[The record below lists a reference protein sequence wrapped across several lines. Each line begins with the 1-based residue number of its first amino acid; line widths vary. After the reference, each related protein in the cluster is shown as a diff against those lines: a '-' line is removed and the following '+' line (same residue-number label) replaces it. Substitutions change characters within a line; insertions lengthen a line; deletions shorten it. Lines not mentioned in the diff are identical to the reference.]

1 MRTLCAGPRPS
12 PPVTRTRLLLCLTGL
27 FALGVATGIGLQRR
41 WPLGRVRDELSV
53 GPRTSPPLTLAALA
67 QLPRH
72 RRLVIVCAG
81 QSNAA
86 NYGEP
91 RRSGGAG
98 VYAFA
103 DGQLFAAIDPL
114 PGGDGYGGS
123 IWTRLGARLAQLG
136 RYDAITFAIVAQG
149 STRIDDWTPGGRC
162 HGRLNETLRDLA
174 RRGLPVDFI
183 LWQQGE
189 EEGRQAASSGQTYA
203 AALTSLQD
211 ICRQLAPTATFLAA
225 RATFEDGTA
234 ANEQIRLAQAA
245 GALARS
251 ASPGP
256 DLDDLGA
263 DFRRDGIH
271 FNSRGLDAAADRWLA
286 SLREPLTRLSGPTR

>member
-1 MRTLCAGPRPS
+1 M
-12 PPVTRTRLLLCLTGL
+12 TRTRLPVALAAVFLVGL
-27 FALGVATGIGLQRR
+27 AAGIGLQHR

-53 GPRTSPPLTLAALA
+53 GSRTSPPLTLAALA
-67 QLPRH
+67 KLPRH
-72 RRLVIVCAG
+72 RRLVIVCSG

-86 NYGEP
+86 NYGAP

-103 DGQLFAAIDPL
+103 DGQLFTAIDPL

-136 RYDAITFAIVAQG
+136 HYDAITFAVVAQG

-162 HGRLNETLRDLA
+162 HDRLSETLRELA

-189 EEGRQAASSGQTYA
+189 EEGRQAASSGRTYET
-203 AALTSLQD
+203 ALASLQD

-225 RATFEDGTA
+225 QATFEDGTA

-251 ASPGP
+251 AAPGP
-256 DLDDLGA
+256 DLDDLGV

-271 FNSRGLDAAADRWLA
+271 FNSRGLDAAADRWLE
-286 SLREPLTRLSGPTR
+286 SLREHLTRPSDPAR